1 MRRLPRTPRVI
12 APTLVAALSLG
23 TAFAA
28 TATSGDLDVRC
39 GRLIDGLAPAAK
51 RNVTVSIRAGRVV
64 SVGRQAAGAGAPQ
77 LDLSDFTCLPGLIDL
92 HTHLTDQPEDTAD
105 LRVYYTR
112 SDAEIE
118 AIAARNARA
127 TLEAGFTSVRNVGT
141 YVAWSDKALR
151 DAIDAGRVAGPR
163 VQASGFYITVPKGGG
178 DLVIPGVDEA
188 TIPVRVRSGVARGAQ
203 EFRRRAEQ
211 AVAGGAD
218 VLKVI
223 ASGAVLAYGGVPGE
237 REMTREEIAA
247 VVEVA
252 HRAGKRVAAHAHGA
266 ESVRDAIAAGADT
279 IEHAS
284 LIDLQG
290 ILDAR
295 DHQTG
300 LVMDVWNGS
309 YIETEGR
316 KQKWPEEFLRKNL
329 ETTEVQRRNFS
340 RALAAGAIL
349 GYGTD
354 SGVYPHGWNAR
365 QLAVMVQRGMTPMQA
380 ILSATSVSAKLMGWE
395 DRAGALVPGR
405 FGDLIA
411 VRADPLGDVRA
422 LEHVEVVIQAG
433 RVVKRPPAPPR

>member
-1 MRRLPRTPRVI
+1 MRRLPRTHRVI

-23 TAFAA
+23 TAFGA
-28 TATSGDLDVRC
+28 TVASGDLDVRC

-64 SVGRQAAGAGAPQ
+64 SVGRQAAGGTVPQ

-118 AIAARNARA
+118 SIAARNARA

-151 DAIDAGRVAGPR
+151 DAIDGGRVAGPR
-163 VQASGFYITVPKGGG
+163 MQASGFYITVPKGGG
-178 DLVIPGVDEA
+178 DLVIPGVDEG
-188 TIPVRVRSGVARGAQ
+188 TIPLRVRSGVARGAQ

-211 AVAGGAD
+211 AVEGGAD

-237 REMTREEIAA
+237 REMTFEEIVA

-266 ESVRDAIAAGADT
+266 DSVRDAIAAGADT

-284 LIDLQG
+284 LVDLQG
-290 ILDAR
+290 LMDAR
-295 DHQTG
+295 DHGTG
-300 LVMDVWNGS
+300 LVMDVWNGT
-309 YIETEGR
+309 YIDTEGR
-316 KQKWPEEFLRKNL
+316 QQKWPEEFLRKNL
-329 ETTEVQRRNFS
+329 ETTDIQRRNFS
-340 RALAAGAIL
+340 RAHAAGVIL

-354 SGVYPHGWNAR
+354 SAVYPHGWNAR
-365 QLAVMVQRGMTPMQA
+365 QFAVMVRQGMTPMEA
-380 ILSATSVSAKLMGWE
+380 IQSATSVSAKLMGWE

-405 FGDLIA
+405 YGDLIA
-411 VRADPLGDVRA
+411 VRADPLADVRA
-422 LEHVEVVIQAG
+422 LEAVGV
-433 RVVKRPPAPPR
+433 VVKGGEIVKQPTR